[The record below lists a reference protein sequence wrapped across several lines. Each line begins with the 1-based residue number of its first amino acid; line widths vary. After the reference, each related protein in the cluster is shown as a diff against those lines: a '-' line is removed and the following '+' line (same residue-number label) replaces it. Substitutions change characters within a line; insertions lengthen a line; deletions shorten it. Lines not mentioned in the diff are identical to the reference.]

1 METED
6 QSEQKEKEN
15 KADQQVFLNYVIDRM
30 ETWQVLQS
38 DCDSSESD
46 STLTKVVLCSIIAS
60 VVV

>member
-38 DCDSSESD
+38 DFDSSESN
-46 STLTKVVLCSIIAS
+46 STLTKVVYM
-60 VVV
+60 